1 MEKLETIK
9 AALEAGQRKGAFSI
23 KDAFILYKTIEALT
37 AELQELESLR
47 NMQSANKEPELTAVE
62 EA

>member
-9 AALEAGQRKGAFSI
+9 VALEAGQRKGAFSI
-23 KDAFILYKTIEALT
+23 KDAFIVYRTIEAL
-37 AELQELESLR
+37 EEDLKELESLR
-47 NMQSANKEPELTAVE
+47 GPRTPNKEPELTAVE